1 MSGEQSELG
10 SGPAADPNRFHE
22 PARTTR
28 AEIDFRADL
37 DRYVGESIGSNVEKL
52 QNFPK
57 YVPTQDLRRF
67 AGRYELF
74 KQVLEVHGSV
84 VECGVLFG
92 GGLMAWAQL
101 SEIFEPF
108 NHLRTVIGFDTF
120 QGFAELSEQD
130 STGTAVQMKPGGLA
144 IDTQA
149 DLERAI
155 TLFDRNRVLS
165 HIPKV
170 RLVRGDAQ
178 TTIPAYIQANPHLVV
193 SLLWLDF
200 DIYAPTATALRHFL
214 PRMPKGAII
223 AFDELNHEVWP
234 GETVA
239 VLEEVGLN
247 RLRLQRFAF
256 GSTLSYA
263 RLD

>member
-1 MSGEQSELG
+1 MTSLTLTNTGRVTQNAG
-10 SGPAADPNRFHE
+10 YKIFTGYPRDGPLSSAKV
-22 PARTTR
+22 
-28 AEIDFRADL
+28 
-37 DRYVGESIGSNVEKL
+37 YV
-52 QNFPK
+52 
-57 YVPTQDLRRF
+57 
-67 AGRYELF
+67 
-74 KQVLEVHGSV
+74 
-84 VECGVLFG
+84 
-92 GGLMAWAQL
+92 
-101 SEIFEPF
+101 
-108 NHLRTVIGFDTF
+108 
-120 QGFAELSEQD
+120 
-130 STGTAVQMKPGGLA
+130 PGGLA